1 MTNEML
7 YAGLEEVFS
16 SLSQMTVTG
25 ENTLLAGTAMK
36 KLRELGIALKT
47 EMQNDADTTE
57 GA

>member
-1 MTNEML
+1 MNYETI
-7 YAGLEEVFS
+7 YAGLEEAFS
-16 SLSQMTVTG
+16 ALSQMTVTG
-25 ENTLLAGTAMK
+25 ENTLLAGSAMK